1 MEKFYTNTLVIGA
14 GVVGLAIAKEISA
27 KNRETIILEKEA
39 KIGQI
44 TSSRNSGVIHAGIY
58 YQSNSLKSKFCVEG
72 NKLLYD
78 YAKKFNVP
86 FINTKKI
93 IVATDESQMEKIFE
107 IKKQATANG
116 VEGLDILNQNQVNQ
130 LEPLIKSSGGLYQV
144 EITGSAPA
152 RFTVAI
158 GFIESFGTPVENVPN
173 REAGRSG
180 IFDWYENPVSQNPL
194 VLSDDEPVEKDF
206 QEATPVTKAPVFP
219 VPDCA

>member
-78 YAKKFNVP
+78 YAKKLNVP

-93 IVATDESQMEKIFE
+93 IVA
-107 IKKQATANG
+107 AN
-116 VEGLDILNQNQVNQ
+116 
-130 LEPLIKSSGGLYQV
+130 
-144 EITGSAPA
+144 A
-152 RFTVAI
+152 
-158 GFIESFGTPVENVPN
+158 
-173 REAGRSG
+173 
-180 IFDWYENPVSQNPL
+180 VSYTHLTLP
-194 VLSDDEPVEKDF
+194 
-206 QEATPVTKAPVFP
+206 TKRIV
-219 VPDCA
+219 